1 MAVKFLRVQGFR
13 LKVSVGKLSFSLC
26 QQLDST
32 SSVEHLNIILALTV
46 LYDFRKR
53 VGNKLHGEDEDQYEN
68 DEKRLKGRVAK
79 SQLGF
84 SQGFKPVEILY
95 CKENSLIYSFV
106 YLKHILICLF
116 SQPCFPTLQVLKF
129 NSD

>member
-13 LKVSVGKLSFSLC
+13 LIVSVGKLSFSLC

-79 SQLGF
+79 SQC
-84 SQGFKPVEILY
+84 P
-95 CKENSLIYSFV
+95 
-106 YLKHILICLF
+106 
-116 SQPCFPTLQVLKF
+116 
-129 NSD
+129 